1 MRNPLGDYRGIR
13 LGGMGRNQNLCRD
26 CRQESEMRFKTKDAR
41 SEHYFGDFYTLNSKE
56 KRRAVR
62 KKFAEYDKQMK
73 REDREAKRLLKENKR
88 RKKCQAN

>member
-1 MRNPLGDYRGIR
+1 
-13 LGGMGRNQNLCRD
+13 
-26 CRQESEMRFKTKDAR
+26 MRFKTKDKR

-62 KKFAEYDKQMK
+62 KKFAEYDKAMK
-73 REDREAKRLLKENKR
+73 REEREAKRLLKENKR

>member
-1 MRNPLGDYRGIR
+1 
-13 LGGMGRNQNLCRD
+13 
-26 CRQESEMRFKTKDAR
+26 MRFKTKDAR
-41 SEHYFGDFYTLNSKE
+41 SEHYFGDFYTLDTKE

-73 REDREAKRLLKENKR
+73 REEREAKRLLKENKR